1 MSKMSD
7 MTEYHASAYRLPSGF
22 EHCSKL
28 KPVAEAATAL
38 DRVKAVVDVLYSP
51 GGCPWDG
58 KQTNKSLLKNLLEE
72 TYEYVDAV
80 ETHDRDNMREELGDV
95 LLQSV
100 FQARV
105 CESDTEDPFG
115 IDEVADRLV
124 NKLITRHPHVFAADD
139 AGNSSDS
146 SDAFDADSNDG
157 GEAAQPESPEAVLAL
172 WEKMKQQEKHR
183 KSVLEG
189 ISRAQGA
196 LPRAAKVVSRISKSP
211 NADRLFAAFDE
222 PAAADAVVLAENADG
237 VVNFLFADFDLA
249 AGGFLSL
256 QLFVDGVLHDF
267 VDDQQFGLP
276 VVGDAGGHAEG
287 AHPMVDV
294 FGGDDV
300 AVDLRQNADRAG
312 IGRRFADVFGLRGTG
327 RGFRRRGGLTEQYR
341 LLFFPRRGGFRPDGR
356 IAGSKLSPGFGGEH
370 QAQGQQHFLDHK

>member
-105 CESDTEDPFG
+105 CESDAEDPFG

-139 AGNSSDS
+139 VADS
-146 SDAFDADSNDG
+146 SDADGNG
-157 GEAAQPESPEAVLAL
+157 GEAASQPESPEAVLAL

-222 PAAADAVVLAENADG
+222 PAAADAQRDDVHPQAANQSESSGDNSAEREKADAYADEILAVVRKAR
-237 VVNFLFADFDLA
+237 
-249 AGGFLSL
+249 
-256 QLFVDGVLHDF
+256 VDGIDIESALRNRLRDVEEKVALIESEIN
-267 VDDQQFGLP
+267 DD
-276 VVGDAGGHAEG
+276 
-287 AHPMVDV
+287 
-294 FGGDDV
+294 
-300 AVDLRQNADRAG
+300 
-312 IGRRFADVFGLRGTG
+312 
-327 RGFRRRGGLTEQYR
+327 
-341 LLFFPRRGGFRPDGR
+341 
-356 IAGSKLSPGFGGEH
+356 
-370 QAQGQQHFLDHK
+370 

>member
-1 MSKMSD
+1 MSKISD
-7 MTEYHASAYRLPSGF
+7 ETGYHNSDYRLPGGF

-28 KPVAEAATAL
+28 KPVVEAATAL

-58 KQTNKSLLKNLLEE
+58 KQTNESLLKNLLEE
-72 TYEYVDAV
+72 TYEYIGAV

-105 CESDTEDPFG
+105 CESDAEDPFD

-139 AGNSSDS
+139 AADS
-146 SDAFDADSNDG
+146 SDDDGKDG
-157 GEAAQPESPEAVLAL
+157 GAASQTESSEAVLAL
-172 WEKMKQQEKHR
+172 WEKMKQREKHR

-211 NADRLFAAFDE
+211 NADELFAAFVDSSSASTQQDVE
-222 PAAADAVVLAENADG
+222 QTQAANQSESNGGNSVEWGKADAYADEIFAIVREARTDGIDIEAALRNRLRDIEEKVVQIESEINNG
-237 VVNFLFADFDLA
+237 
-249 AGGFLSL
+249 
-256 QLFVDGVLHDF
+256 
-267 VDDQQFGLP
+267 
-276 VVGDAGGHAEG
+276 
-287 AHPMVDV
+287 
-294 FGGDDV
+294 
-300 AVDLRQNADRAG
+300 
-312 IGRRFADVFGLRGTG
+312 
-327 RGFRRRGGLTEQYR
+327 
-341 LLFFPRRGGFRPDGR
+341 
-356 IAGSKLSPGFGGEH
+356 
-370 QAQGQQHFLDHK
+370 

>member
-1 MSKMSD
+1 M
-7 MTEYHASAYRLPSGF
+7 PSGF

-80 ETHDRDNMREELGDV
+80 ETHDRDNMCEELGDV

-157 GEAAQPESPEAVLAL
+157 GEAAQPESTEAVLAL
-172 WEKMKQQEKHR
+172 WEKMN
-183 KSVLEG
+183 
-189 ISRAQGA
+189 
-196 LPRAAKVVSRISKSP
+196 RISKSP

-222 PAAADAVVLAENADG
+222 SAAADAQRDDVHPQAANQSESSGDNSAEREKADAYADEILAVVRKAR
-237 VVNFLFADFDLA
+237 
-249 AGGFLSL
+249 
-256 QLFVDGVLHDF
+256 VDGIDIESALRNR
-267 VDDQQFGLP
+267 LR
-276 VVGDAGGHAEG
+276 
-287 AHPMVDV
+287 DV
-294 FGGDDV
+294 EEKV
-300 AVDLRQNADRAG
+300 ALIESEINND
-312 IGRRFADVFGLRGTG
+312 
-327 RGFRRRGGLTEQYR
+327 
-341 LLFFPRRGGFRPDGR
+341 
-356 IAGSKLSPGFGGEH
+356 
-370 QAQGQQHFLDHK
+370 

>member
-38 DRVKAVVDVLYSP
+38 DRVKAVVDVLCSP

-211 NADRLFAAFDE
+211 MLIDCSRRLMSRLRLMLSEMMYILKRRTNPNQAATI
-222 PAAADAVVLAENADG
+222 PLN
-237 VVNFLFADFDLA
+237 
-249 AGGFLSL
+249 
-256 QLFVDGVLHDF
+256 
-267 VDDQQFGLP
+267 
-276 VVGDAGGHAEG
+276 
-287 AHPMVDV
+287 
-294 FGGDDV
+294 
-300 AVDLRQNADRAG
+300 
-312 IGRRFADVFGLRGTG
+312 GRRPMPTPMKSSPSCARPA
-327 RGFRRRGGLTEQYR
+327 LTASISS
-341 LLFFPRRGGFRPDGR
+341 PHCA
-356 IAGSKLSPGFGGEH
+356 IACVMSKKKSP
-370 QAQGQQHFLDHK
+370 

>member
-1 MSKMSD
+1 MSKISD
-7 MTEYHASAYRLPSGF
+7 ETGYHNSDYRLPGGF

-28 KPVAEAATAL
+28 KPVVEAATAL

-58 KQTNKSLLKNLLEE
+58 KQTNESLLKNLLEE
-72 TYEYVDAV
+72 TYEYIDAV

-105 CESDTEDPFG
+105 CELDAEDPFD

-139 AGNSSDS
+139 VADS
-146 SDAFDADSNDG
+146 SDADGNG
-157 GEAAQPESPEAVLAL
+157 GEAASQFESPEAVLAL

-211 NADRLFAAFDE
+211 NADELFAAFVDSSSASTQQDVE
-222 PAAADAVVLAENADG
+222 QTQAANQSESNGGNSVEWGKADAYADEIFAIVREARTDGIDIEAALRNRLRDIEEKVVQIESEINNG
-237 VVNFLFADFDLA
+237 
-249 AGGFLSL
+249 
-256 QLFVDGVLHDF
+256 
-267 VDDQQFGLP
+267 
-276 VVGDAGGHAEG
+276 
-287 AHPMVDV
+287 
-294 FGGDDV
+294 
-300 AVDLRQNADRAG
+300 
-312 IGRRFADVFGLRGTG
+312 
-327 RGFRRRGGLTEQYR
+327 
-341 LLFFPRRGGFRPDGR
+341 
-356 IAGSKLSPGFGGEH
+356 
-370 QAQGQQHFLDHK
+370 

>member
-58 KQTNKSLLKNLLEE
+58 KQTNESLLKNLLEE
-72 TYEYVDAV
+72 TYEYIDAV

-105 CESDTEDPFG
+105 CESDAEDPFD

-139 AGNSSDS
+139 VADS
-146 SDAFDADSNDG
+146 SDADGNG
-157 GEAAQPESPEAVLAL
+157 GEAAQLESPEAVLAL

-222 PAAADAVVLAENADG
+222 PAAADAQRDDVHPQAANQSESSGDNSVEREKADAYADEILAVVRKAR
-237 VVNFLFADFDLA
+237 
-249 AGGFLSL
+249 
-256 QLFVDGVLHDF
+256 VDGIDIESALRNR
-267 VDDQQFGLP
+267 LR
-276 VVGDAGGHAEG
+276 
-287 AHPMVDV
+287 DV
-294 FGGDDV
+294 EEKV
-300 AVDLRQNADRAG
+300 ALIESEINND
-312 IGRRFADVFGLRGTG
+312 
-327 RGFRRRGGLTEQYR
+327 
-341 LLFFPRRGGFRPDGR
+341 
-356 IAGSKLSPGFGGEH
+356 
-370 QAQGQQHFLDHK
+370 

>member
-1 MSKMSD
+1 MSKISD
-7 MTEYHASAYRLPSGF
+7 ETGYHNSDYRLPEGF

-58 KQTNKSLLKNLLEE
+58 KQTNESLLKNLLEE
-72 TYEYVDAV
+72 TYEYIDAV

-100 FQARV
+100 FQTRV
-105 CESDTEDPFG
+105 CESDAEDPFD

-139 AGNSSDS
+139 VADS
-146 SDAFDADSNDG
+146 SDADGNG
-157 GEAAQPESPEAVLAL
+157 GEAASQSESPEAVLAL

-196 LPRAAKVVSRISKSP
+196 LPRAAKVV
-211 NADRLFAAFDE
+211 
-222 PAAADAVVLAENADG
+222 
-237 VVNFLFADFDLA
+237 
-249 AGGFLSL
+249 
-256 QLFVDGVLHDF
+256 
-267 VDDQQFGLP
+267 
-276 VVGDAGGHAEG
+276 
-287 AHPMVDV
+287 
-294 FGGDDV
+294 
-300 AVDLRQNADRAG
+300 
-312 IGRRFADVFGLRGTG
+312 
-327 RGFRRRGGLTEQYR
+327 
-341 LLFFPRRGGFRPDGR
+341 
-356 IAGSKLSPGFGGEH
+356 
-370 QAQGQQHFLDHK
+370 

>member
-58 KQTNKSLLKNLLEE
+58 KQTNESLLKNLLEE
-72 TYEYVDAV
+72 TYEYIDAV

-105 CESDTEDPFG
+105 CESDAEDPFD

-139 AGNSSDS
+139 VADS
-146 SDAFDADSNDG
+146 SDADGNG
-157 GEAAQPESPEAVLAL
+157 GEAAQLESPEAVLAL

-222 PAAADAVVLAENADG
+222 PAAADAQRDDVHPQAANQSESSGDNSAEREKADAYADEILAVVRKAR
-237 VVNFLFADFDLA
+237 
-249 AGGFLSL
+249 
-256 QLFVDGVLHDF
+256 VDGIDIESALRNR
-267 VDDQQFGLP
+267 LR
-276 VVGDAGGHAEG
+276 
-287 AHPMVDV
+287 DV
-294 FGGDDV
+294 EEKV
-300 AVDLRQNADRAG
+300 ALIESEINND
-312 IGRRFADVFGLRGTG
+312 
-327 RGFRRRGGLTEQYR
+327 
-341 LLFFPRRGGFRPDGR
+341 
-356 IAGSKLSPGFGGEH
+356 
-370 QAQGQQHFLDHK
+370 

>member
-1 MSKMSD
+1 MSKISD
-7 MTEYHASAYRLPSGF
+7 ETGYHNSDYRLPGGF

-28 KPVAEAATAL
+28 KPVVEAATAL

-58 KQTNKSLLKNLLEE
+58 KQTNESLLKNLLEE
-72 TYEYVDAV
+72 TYEYIDAV

-105 CESDTEDPFG
+105 CESDAEDPFD

-139 AGNSSDS
+139 VADS
-146 SDAFDADSNDG
+146 SDADGNG
-157 GEAAQPESPEAVLAL
+157 GEAASQFESPEAVLAL

-211 NADRLFAAFDE
+211 NADELFAAFVDSSSASTQQDVE
-222 PAAADAVVLAENADG
+222 QTQAANQSESNGGNSVEWGKADAYADEIFAIVREARTDGIDIEAALRNRLRDIEEKVVQIESEINNG
-237 VVNFLFADFDLA
+237 
-249 AGGFLSL
+249 
-256 QLFVDGVLHDF
+256 
-267 VDDQQFGLP
+267 
-276 VVGDAGGHAEG
+276 
-287 AHPMVDV
+287 
-294 FGGDDV
+294 
-300 AVDLRQNADRAG
+300 
-312 IGRRFADVFGLRGTG
+312 
-327 RGFRRRGGLTEQYR
+327 
-341 LLFFPRRGGFRPDGR
+341 
-356 IAGSKLSPGFGGEH
+356 
-370 QAQGQQHFLDHK
+370 

>member
-196 LPRAAKVVSRISKSP
+196 LPRAAKVVSRISKSRMLIDCSRRLMSRLRLMLSEMMYILKRRTNP
-211 NADRLFAAFDE
+211 NQAATI
-222 PAAADAVVLAENADG
+222 PLN
-237 VVNFLFADFDLA
+237 
-249 AGGFLSL
+249 
-256 QLFVDGVLHDF
+256 
-267 VDDQQFGLP
+267 
-276 VVGDAGGHAEG
+276 
-287 AHPMVDV
+287 
-294 FGGDDV
+294 
-300 AVDLRQNADRAG
+300 
-312 IGRRFADVFGLRGTG
+312 GRRPMPTPMKSSPSCARPA
-327 RGFRRRGGLTEQYR
+327 LTASISS
-341 LLFFPRRGGFRPDGR
+341 PHCA
-356 IAGSKLSPGFGGEH
+356 IACVMSKKKSP
-370 QAQGQQHFLDHK
+370 

>member
-139 AGNSSDS
+139 VADS
-146 SDAFDADSNDG
+146 SDADGNG
-157 GEAAQPESPEAVLAL
+157 GEAASQLESPEAVLAL

-222 PAAADAVVLAENADG
+222 PAAADAQRDDVHPQAANQSESSGDNSAEREKADAYADEILAVVRKAR
-237 VVNFLFADFDLA
+237 
-249 AGGFLSL
+249 
-256 QLFVDGVLHDF
+256 VDGIDIESALRNR
-267 VDDQQFGLP
+267 LR
-276 VVGDAGGHAEG
+276 
-287 AHPMVDV
+287 DV
-294 FGGDDV
+294 EEKV
-300 AVDLRQNADRAG
+300 ALIESEINND
-312 IGRRFADVFGLRGTG
+312 
-327 RGFRRRGGLTEQYR
+327 
-341 LLFFPRRGGFRPDGR
+341 
-356 IAGSKLSPGFGGEH
+356 
-370 QAQGQQHFLDHK
+370 